1 MPPYLLPLSRTSL
14 LTYSSLLTD
23 PSGSYTGVLADATAA
38 RTKLQLALK
47 SVADNEPGA
56 SALAVIDAVQV
67 YLPYLKGIIACLDAD
82 ELLFR
87 GEPNFPWSSPLTSYT
102 LSSPLLQLPSIHSE
116 HLFVLLTYILALSN
130 HAHSILASLPSF
142 EPSPGQKS
150 VPHMSAEDDKRT
162 TAGLSRAVD
171 LLCQASGIA
180 DWVSENVSLKID
192 SVKQASGGRV
202 GGQKWPIESNRET
215 FKGLSM
221 MLLADAHLTAIR
233 KLLLPVLPHVLFSP
247 PGPPLP
253 SNHPS
258 PSLLAKLYL
267 HVTSLYNSSRAL
279 LKANSS
285 SSSSI
290 EVDSVEGEMIVELK
304 RYLKKENQ
312 LSMALAYK
320 WLGIDSAEGKSQ
332 KLGEGIA
339 FVKES
344 LFRLEDME
352 SSKMKSGIKNL
363 SIKNSEKKK
372 EERKNRVGRLEREIE
387 DTKAWLRSYT
397 KLNDTVAFQPI
408 PPASSLIVPPGR
420 PIFTAKPFV
429 SPLSKFEPTHR
440 LPSPNAEDEA
450 EQGENGSAGAEGE
463 YAGKGNYF

>member
-1 MPPYLLPLSRTSL
+1 MPPYGFQFPTTTL
-14 LTYSSLLTD
+14 LTFSSLLTD
-23 PSGSYTGVLADATAA
+23 PSGSYTNVLSEATAA
-38 RTKLQLALK
+38 RTKLQLSLK
-47 SVADNEPGA
+47 SVSDKEPGS
-56 SALAVIDAVQV
+56 SALAIIDAVQV

-87 GEPNFPWSSPLTSYT
+87 GEPNFPWTSPLTSYT
-102 LSSPLLQLPSIHSE
+102 LSSPILHLPSIHSE
-116 HLFVLLTYILALSN
+116 HLFVLLTYVLALSN
-130 HAHSILASLPSF
+130 HAHSILDALPSF
-142 EPSPGQKS
+142 EPNPGQKS
-150 VPHMSAEDDKRT
+150 IPHMSKEDDQRT

-180 DWVSENVSLKID
+180 EWTSENVSLKVD
-192 SVKQASGGRV
+192 PVKQACGGRV

-233 KLLLPVLPHVLFSP
+233 KLLLPVLPHSLFSP

-285 SSSSI
+285 SSSKI
-290 EVDSVEGEMIVELK
+290 DSVEGEMIVELK
-304 RYLKKENQ
+304 RYLKKESQ
-312 LSMALAYK
+312 LSMALSYK

-339 FVKES
+339 FIKDS
-344 LFRLEDME
+344 LERLEDME
-352 SSKMKSGIKNL
+352 NSKLKSGIKSL
-363 SIKNSEKKK
+363 SMRNSERKK
-372 EERKNRVGRLEREIE
+372 EERRNRLGRVEREIE
-387 DTKAWLRSYT
+387 DTNAWLKTYI

-408 PPASSLIVPPGR
+408 PPSSSLVIPPGR
-420 PIFTAKPFV
+420 PIFAAKLFIPP
-429 SPLSKFEPTHR
+429 SSKFEPIHR
-440 LPSPNAEDEA
+440 LPSPDGEEDSGQKEDNDA
-450 EQGENGSAGAEGE
+450 EQRGE